1 MGVVASTPGASMA
14 SPVVQRFA
22 LYERKRG
29 RVVVGKVIC
38 PTCDGKGHIEKEK
51 LYVDRKGKG
60 QTAKTREPCP
70 QCGWSG
76 WIDE

>member
-1 MGVVASTPGASMA
+1 M
-14 SPVVQRFA
+14 
-22 LYERKRG
+22 
-29 RVVVGKVIC
+29 GKVIC

-51 LYVDRKGKG
+51 LYVDKKGKG

-70 QCGWSG
+70 QCGWAG